1 MNGTYYENPTFPNQI
16 DNESQE
22 NTTSIEKNNTKD
34 NQLNDILKNNKGKK
48 INISMSYQNGEKELY
63 NGIIEYIGDDYLI
76 ISNPETGNYY
86 LLLLKYLNYI
96 DFEEKINII

>member
-1 MNGTYYENPTFPNQI
+1 MNGTYYENPTFPNDINSEHQ
-16 DNESQE
+16 ESI
-22 NTTSIEKNNTKD
+22 SLIEKNNTKD
-34 NQLNDILKNNKGKK
+34 NQLNEIIKNNQDKK
-48 INISMSYQNGEKELY
+48 INISMSYQNSEKELY